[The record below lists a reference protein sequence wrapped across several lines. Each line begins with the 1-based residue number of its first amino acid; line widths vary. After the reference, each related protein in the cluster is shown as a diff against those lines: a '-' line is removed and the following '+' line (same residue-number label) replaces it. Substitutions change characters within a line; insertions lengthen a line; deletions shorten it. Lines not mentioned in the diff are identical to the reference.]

1 MDRALRSNIPAFP
14 EFREIQAID
23 LSIDCVDNTWILKI
37 DGPIELTN
45 VSRFFSRASEL
56 VGSKE
61 RLVVDMRGV
70 RYIDSIGMGTLLDLN
85 SRFRRGGCVVRLI
98 AVPPRIAQVF
108 RLCGVSRIL
117 DCYETLAEATA
128 SW

>member
-1 MDRALRSNIPAFP
+1 MQFPVSP
-14 EFREIQAID
+14 EFKEIQPID
-23 LSIDCVDNTWILKI
+23 LSLDWDQNTWILRI
-37 DGPIELTN
+37 EGAIELTN
-45 VSRFFSRASEL
+45 VANFFGRAAEI

-61 RLVVDMRGV
+61 RIVLDMSGV

-85 SRFRRGGCVVRLI
+85 SRLRRGGCIVRLI

-108 RLCGVSRIL
+108 RLCGVTRLL
-117 DCYETLAEATA
+117 DCYDTLSDAIA